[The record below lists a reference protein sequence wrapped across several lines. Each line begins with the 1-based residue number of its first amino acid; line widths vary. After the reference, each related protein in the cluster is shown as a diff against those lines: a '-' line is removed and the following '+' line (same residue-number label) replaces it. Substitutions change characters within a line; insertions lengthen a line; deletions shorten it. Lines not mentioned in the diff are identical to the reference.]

1 GGGGWGGRRGV
12 GGRGG
17 VARAGAP
24 PNVSRGFER
33 GTTAGPS
40 LRKPTNAAPIAS
52 GRTPYAL
59 EMRTRTR
66 LPPRL
71 TRGIIRSVW
80 LLNAAP
86 SAGAGAAVH
95 VPTQCVVSMG
105 VRLLEGGLYS
115 LTLRDKDSCLASGSR
130 SREPEH
136 GTEVRDDARQADL
149 RRFPR
154 ERADGSVGRARG
166 EEVPRPRAPARRESE
181 RPARRLFLLRRLR
194 ATSDR
199 DRLGGGEEPGGAG
212 AVPHPRHVRRRAAR
226 WVGSGGTI
234 EGQRARWGR
243 GGRALHDVRLP
254 DLLVEGRRAAAGLL
268 PRLQRLVG

>member
-1 GGGGWGGRRGV
+1 MPKLAGRSSGRYTLTARSDSGGAARSTGSLTISAPAAI
-12 GGRGG
+12 
-17 VARAGAP
+17 VAAGSP
-24 PNVSRGFER
+24 PNVSRRFEP

-86 SAGAGAAVH
+86 SAGAGAAVQ

-105 VRLLEGGLYS
+105 VRLLVGGLYP
-115 LTLRDKDSCLASGSR
+115 LTLRDVTNSCLASDSR

-136 GTEVRDDARQADL
+136 VTEVRDD
-149 RRFPR
+149 
-154 ERADGSVGRARG
+154 
-166 EEVPRPRAPARRESE
+166 
-181 RPARRLFLLRRLR
+181 
-194 ATSDR
+194 DR
-199 DRLGGGEEPGGAG
+199 
-212 AVPHPRHVRRRAAR
+212 
-226 WVGSGGTI
+226 
-234 EGQRARWGR
+234 
-243 GGRALHDVRLP
+243 
-254 DLLVEGRRAAAGLL
+254 
-268 PRLQRLVG
+268 